1 MAGMQLAAVDQGLVD
16 DVVAIT
22 HDVLG
27 DALVGAY
34 LHGSAVLGGL
44 RPSSD
49 LDVLAVVARPTSDE
63 ERRAIVAQLLEI
75 SGLRAYRGPARPVEL
90 TVVRA
95 SELRPW
101 HFPPIVDLLYG
112 EWLRA
117 DFARG
122 VVPAPAPMPDL
133 GPEIAL
139 TLQGDA
145 SLFGPAPAEVMDP
158 VPPADLRRAIVAG
171 VPSLLADLESDTRNV
186 LLTFARI
193 WFTLATG
200 VIGSKDQ
207 AADWALKDLP
217 AEHRGVL
224 TRARELYLQGADD
237 DWGPVMA
244 AVVAHAD
251 VVVPEI
257 ERLSRSGRPAATRRA
272 AATWNDACR
281 SASNVPARWRSALRS
296 AHDD

>member
-1 MAGMQLAAVDQGLVD
+1 MAGMQLVDADQRLAD
-16 DVVAIT
+16 DVVAIAR
-22 HDVLG
+22 DVLG

-49 LDVLAVVARPTSDE
+49 LDVLAVIARPTSDE
-63 ERRAIVAQLLEI
+63 ERRAIVARLLEI
-75 SGLRAYRGPARPVEL
+75 SGRRANRGPARPVEL
-90 TVVRA
+90 TIVRA

-101 HFPPIVDLLYG
+101 HFPPTVDLLYG
-112 EWLRA
+112 EWLRD
-117 DFARG
+117 DFERG

-139 TLQGDA
+139 TLQGDVA
-145 SLFGPAPAEVMDP
+145 LFGRRPAEVMDT

-200 VIGSKDQ
+200 IIGSKDQ
-207 AADWALKDLP
+207 AAAWALERLP
-217 AEHRGVL
+217 AARREVL
-224 TRARELYLQGADD
+224 TRARDLYLEGADH

-251 VVVPEI
+251 VVVAEI
-257 ERLSRSGRPAATRRA
+257 EQLSRSGRPAAT
-272 AATWNDACR
+272 
-281 SASNVPARWRSALRS
+281 
-296 AHDD
+296 